1 MIKEICQFVEIIE
14 EQIPNIFEEG
24 VKLKEGVYIAL
35 DIGLEDGKYVLKN
48 VDENGNILKE
58 DIGLYKKDEEI
69 NPFFEK
75 CRLILQYSTPV
86 SSAKI
91 FNPNKKIFNLTC
103 NPYAIGFTKKIINKN
118 IESIGKDGILEELTQ
133 QYFKKAEVFVEEGK
147 AKIWFEGFKSYLKE
161 TFWDLLEKIDY
172 ASLKMI
178 IPLFSFKKSYY

>member
-69 NPFFEK
+69 NPFF
-75 CRLILQYSTPV
+75 
-86 SSAKI
+86 
-91 FNPNKKIFNLTC
+91 
-103 NPYAIGFTKKIINKN
+103 
-118 IESIGKDGILEELTQ
+118 
-133 QYFKKAEVFVEEGK
+133 
-147 AKIWFEGFKSYLKE
+147 
-161 TFWDLLEKIDY
+161 
-172 ASLKMI
+172 
-178 IPLFSFKKSYY
+178 